1 MSDASGDRPSRTGL
15 REVAAALAIG
25 VRSSARHPIL
35 AAGFLVATVVQ
46 GALQGLLVWT
56 LRSVLLRF
64 SEAGVTTAAV
74 VASALLVLGLW
85 VLRAALV
92 GAAEV
97 LSANLA
103 HRVEVR
109 SMREVIAKL
118 LTLSVRFFDRSSQG
132 DLIMASYF
140 DMKGVRTVTLDVG
153 AIVLHVSRLIG
164 LVVVAWVLSPS
175 LAIIGLIT
183 VPLGAVPAYWIGRHL
198 TAAARDERSAMYTLY
213 DSFIQVTSGIRMIR
227 VNRGET
233 NLLSRTDAMAR
244 DLFRHVMRQARSRT
258 LAKFLLEAAS
268 GFGLVA
274 VLVVGGGDVAAGR
287 LEWQTLL
294 SLLVAVMAVYGP
306 MVGLM
311 QVYTTI
317 RGVIPNLERVER
329 IMTAVPEIADVPSP
343 RSLPAAPRVI
353 ELENVSFQY
362 DGRLVL
368 DGVSARFE
376 EGETIGIVG
385 PSGAGKS
392 TLVALMLRFYDPTSG
407 RIALDGV
414 DLREI
419 RHADLMERCAIVM
432 QEPFLLSDTVATNI
446 RIGRPSATMAEVM
459 DAARA
464 ARIHDDIEQ
473 MELGY
478 ETLLGRGGDA
488 RGISVGQKQ
497 RLCIAAALVKNAPLL
512 FLDEATSNLDSVSE
526 RLVQDAIERLMAG
539 RTTFVIAHRL
549 STLRNV
555 DRILVL
561 QHGRVVG
568 LAPHA
573 DLLETCDVY
582 QQLWRHQQ
590 PADETTADAEAQQ
603 LHHTAEVRVG

>member
-1 MSDASGDRPSRTGL
+1 MNAAAAADGPSRTGF
-15 REVAAALAIG
+15 REIGAALAIG
-25 VRSSARHPIL
+25 VRSSLRHPML
-35 AAGFLVATVVQ
+35 AAGFLVATLLQ
-46 GALQGLLVWT
+46 GALQALLVWT
-56 LRSVLLRF
+56 LRGVLLRF
-64 SEAGVTTAAV
+64 SEAGVTTAV
-74 VASALLVLGLW
+74 VAACAVFVLGLW
-85 VLRAALV
+85 VLRAAMA
-92 GAAEV
+92 GAAELV
-97 LSANLA
+97 AAQLA

-140 DMKGVRTVTLDVG
+140 DLKGVRTVTLDVG
-153 AIVLHVSRLIG
+153 SIVLHLSRLTG
-164 LVVVAWVLSPS
+164 LVVVAWMMSPT
-175 LAIIGLIT
+175 LALIGLIT
-183 VPLGAVPAYWIGRHL
+183 VPLGAVPAHWIGRHL

-227 VNRGET
+227 VNRGES
-233 NLLSRTDAMAR
+233 NLLARTDAMAR
-244 DLFRHVMRQARSRT
+244 DLYRHVVRQARSRT

-274 VLVVGGGDVAAGR
+274 VLIVGGREVAAGR
-287 LEWQTLL
+287 LDWQTLL
-294 SLLVAVMAVYGP
+294 GLLVAVMAVYGP

-329 IMTAVPEIADVPSP
+329 IMAAVPEIADVPSP
-343 RSLPAAPRVI
+343 RPLPAAPRVI
-353 ELENVSFQY
+353 ALEDVSFRY

-368 DGVSARFE
+368 DRISARFE

-392 TLVALMLRFYDPTSG
+392 TLMALMLRFYDPTSG
-407 RIALDGV
+407 RITLDGV

-419 RHADLMERCAIVM
+419 RHADLMDRCAIVM

-446 RIGRPSATMAEVM
+446 RIGRPSASLAEVM
-459 DAARA
+459 AAARA
-464 ARIHDDIEQ
+464 ARIHDDIEE
-473 MELGY
+473 MEQGY
-478 ETLLGRGGDA
+478 DTVLGRGGDA
-488 RGISVGQKQ
+488 RGVSVGQKQ
-497 RLCIAAALVKNAPLL
+497 RLCIAAALLKNAPLL

-526 RLVQDAIERLMAG
+526 RLVQDAIEKLMTG

-561 QHGRVVG
+561 QQGRVVG
-568 LAPHA
+568 LGPHA
-573 DLLETCDVY
+573 DLLETCEVY
-582 QQLWRHQQ
+582 RQLWRHQR
-590 PADETTADAEAQQ
+590 PADDPTPGSPAQHQ
-603 LHHTAEVRVG
+603 HTAEARVG

>member
-1 MSDASGDRPSRTGL
+1 
-15 REVAAALAIG
+15 
-25 VRSSARHPIL
+25 
-35 AAGFLVATVVQ
+35 
-46 GALQGLLVWT
+46 
-56 LRSVLLRF
+56 
-64 SEAGVTTAAV
+64 
-74 VASALLVLGLW
+74 
-85 VLRAALV
+85 
-92 GAAEV
+92 
-97 LSANLA
+97 
-103 HRVEVR
+103 
-109 SMREVIAKL
+109 MRQVIAKL

-140 DMKGVRTVTLDVG
+140 DLKGVRTVTLDVG
-153 AIVLHVSRLIG
+153 AIVLHVSRLLG
-164 LVVVAWVLSPS
+164 LVVVAWLLSPS
-175 LAIIGLIT
+175 LAVIGLIT

-198 TAAARDERSAMYTLY
+198 TAAARDERNAMYTLY

-227 VNRGET
+227 VNRGEA
-233 NLLSRTDAMAR
+233 NLLSRTDAMAK
-244 DLFRHVMRQARSRT
+244 DLFRHVIRQARSRT

-268 GFGLVA
+268 GFGLIA
-274 VLVVGGGDVAAGR
+274 VLVLGGRQVAAGQ
-287 LEWQTLL
+287 LDWQSLL

-306 MVGLM
+306 MIGLM

-329 IMTAVPEIADVPSP
+329 IFSAVPEVADVPSP
-343 RSLPAAPRVI
+343 RPLAAAPRSIV
-353 ELENVSFQY
+353 LEDLGFEY
-362 DGRLVL
+362 DGRPVL
-368 DGVSARFE
+368 DGISARFR

-392 TLVALMLRFYDPTSG
+392 TLVAVMLRFYDPTRG
-407 RIALDGV
+407 RILLDGV

-419 RHADLMERCAIVM
+419 RHADLMDRCAIVM

-446 RIGRPSATMAEVM
+446 RIGRPSATMDEVM

-464 ARIHDDIEQ
+464 ARIHDDI
-473 MELGY
+473 MEMEDGY
-478 ETLLGRGGDA
+478 ATLLGRGGDA

-497 RLCIAAALVKNAPLL
+497 RICIAAALLKNAPLL

-526 RLVQDAIERLMAG
+526 RAVQDAIERLMVG

-561 QHGRVVG
+561 QNGRVAG

-573 DLLETCDVY
+573 ELIESCDIY
-582 QQLWRHQQ
+582 RQLWKHQR
-590 PADETTADAEAQQ
+590 PADDNGSGTQAKPH
-603 LHHTAEVRVG
+603 HHTAEARVG